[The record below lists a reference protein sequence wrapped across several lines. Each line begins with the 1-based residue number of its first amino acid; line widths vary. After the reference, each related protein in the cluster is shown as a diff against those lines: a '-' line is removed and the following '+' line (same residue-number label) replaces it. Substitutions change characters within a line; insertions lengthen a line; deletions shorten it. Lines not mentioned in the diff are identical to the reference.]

1 MVRRDGHNTKPALGW
16 QFVEAATAVGTR
28 FASVIGMTHRIW
40 LVAHDL
46 TGCGQA
52 AADVALAE
60 MLDLEPGGTIL
71 LLHVLTP
78 APLVTGP
85 EEILPMDA
93 MAVTEAATLD
103 AERALAR
110 TADALATRAAG
121 RVSIDMLVE
130 VAASATDTIL
140 EVARVHDVERVIVGT
155 HGRRGLTRLLLGSV
169 AEVVARKAEMPVL
182 IVHAPATESDEVTAP
197 HTR

>member
-1 MVRRDGHNTKPALGW
+1 
-16 QFVEAATAVGTR
+16 
-28 FASVIGMTHRIW
+28 MTHRTW

-46 TGCGQA
+46 TECGQA
-52 AADVALAE
+52 AADAALAE
-60 MLDLEPGGTIL
+60 MLDVASGGTIL

-93 MAVTEAATLD
+93 MAVTDAATLE

-110 TADALATRAAG
+110 TADVLARRAAG
-121 RVSIDMLVE
+121 RVDITMLVE
-130 VAASATDTIL
+130 VAASPTDTIL
-140 EVARVHDVERVIVGT
+140 EVARVHDVERIIVGT

-182 IVHAPATESDEVTAP
+182 IVHAPAAYEYYELTAP